1 MDACIQNHYD
11 VGGMTCSACQAR
23 VDRAVRSLEGVDEV
37 SINLLTGRMLVSGSA
52 APEAVIAAVEK
63 AGYTGTL
70 RTPAENTTSS
80 AQSPQTKPKDPLSAV
95 HEAANALRRRF
106 FLSLIFMLP
115 LACLAMG
122 PMLGL
127 PLPAAL
133 DGPANSV
140 SYALA
145 QFLLA
150 LPVLYLN
157 RSFFINGYRALW
169 HRGPNMDSLIAI
181 GSTAALLYGIW
192 LLFQASHALGAGDLA
207 TAGQIRHQL
216 YFESSAMILT
226 LITLGKWLEARSK
239 AGTGQA
245 MQKLLDLTPRTA
257 LRERPDGGCDE
268 IPSAALELGD
278 IVQVRPGSA
287 IPADGIVVSGDSGV
301 DESAITGESL
311 PVDKLPGDTVIGG
324 TMNTHGQLRVRVTR
338 LGEDSTLAGILRLME
353 EAGSSR
359 APIARLADRISG
371 IFVPIVLAI
380 ALVTLLAWLAS
391 GAGPGFAL
399 QMAISV
405 LVISCP
411 CALGLATPVAIM
423 AGTGRGAGHGILI
436 RSGEALESL
445 AGVNTIVLDKT
456 GTLTSGDIEV
466 TQIHPLSDDDPA
478 SLLAAA
484 AVLESGSEHLLAAA
498 IVRYADREVPDTRR
512 PDVTRFTALA
522 GLGVSG
528 HIDGSLWLAGNARFL
543 EEQGINIAH
552 LATQSRQL
560 SSAGQTIAY
569 FTRAGQTV
577 LLIALADQLRPESPT
592 AVQELKALG
601 REVVMLTGDHAPTA
615 RAIAASAGIEHYIAD
630 VLPGD
635 KEAEI
640 RRLQN
645 SGRRVAMVGDGIN
658 DAPAL
663 MRADVGI
670 AIGAGTDIAIEAADV
685 ILMRSDPRDI
695 ARAIRLSQATLR
707 NIRQNLFWAFFYNS
721 LGIPLAAGVFYPAFG
736 WQLNPMIAAAAMSL
750 SSIFVVTN
758 ALRLRHQS
766 LEVDARL
773 RHQSLEVDARLRHQ
787 SLEVDARLRHQSLEA
802 DARPD
807 LHRPDITATQAPA
820 NSQTKEAVS
829 MKTYTIHITGMSCPH
844 CERAVRLALEAVS
857 GTVDVVVDH
866 VSGSARLKA
875 ADGISENDLKIAITD
890 AGYSVTAI
898 LAENN

>member
-1 MDACIQNHYD
+1 MNAQTQNHYD

-23 VDRAVRSLEGVDEV
+23 VDRAVRSLEGVEEV
-37 SINLLTGRMLVSGSA
+37 SVNLLTGRMLVSGSA
-52 APEAVIAAVEK
+52 APEAVIAAVED

-70 RTPAENTTSS
+70 RTPTENTTSS
-80 AQSPQTKPKDPLSAV
+80 AQIPQTKPKDPLSAV
-95 HEAANALRRRF
+95 REAAAALKRRF

-127 PLPAAL
+127 PLPAVL
-133 DGPANSV
+133 DGPANTV

-157 RSFFINGYRALW
+157 RSYFKNGYRALW

-181 GSTAALLYGIW
+181 GSTAALLYGIV
-192 LLFQASHALGAGDLA
+192 LLFQASHALGAGDLV

-257 LRERPDGGCDE
+257 LRERPDGDSGSTCDE
-268 IPSAALELGD
+268 IPIAALTPGD

-380 ALVTLLAWLAS
+380 ALVTLLTWLAS
-391 GAGPGFAL
+391 GAAPGFAL

-436 RSGEALESL
+436 RSGEALETL
-445 AGVNTIVLDKT
+445 AGVHTIVLDKT

-466 TQIHPLSDDDPA
+466 THFHPLSDDDPT

-484 AVLESGSEHLLAAA
+484 AALESGSEHLLAAA
-498 IVRYADREVPDTRR
+498 IVRYADREAPDTRR
-512 PDVTRFTALA
+512 PTVTRFTAHA

-528 HIDGSLWLAGNARFL
+528 HIEGSHWLAGNARFL
-543 EEQGINIAH
+543 EEQGIDITD
-552 LATQSRQL
+552 LSTQSQQL
-560 SSAGQTIAY
+560 SSAGQTPIY
-569 FTRAGQTV
+569 FARDGRVV
-577 LLIALADQLRPESPT
+577 LLMALADQLRPESPA

-601 REVVMLTGDHAPTA
+601 RQVVMLTGDHAPTA
-615 RAIAASAGIEHYIAD
+615 RAIAAAAGIEHYIAD
-630 VLPGD
+630 VLPAD

-640 RRLQN
+640 RRLQD
-645 SGRRVAMVGDGIN
+645 SGHRVAMVGDGIN

-670 AIGAGTDIAIEAADV
+670 AIGAGTDVALESADV
-685 ILMRSDPRDI
+685 ILLRSDPRDI

-707 NIRQNLFWAFFYNS
+707 NIRQNLFWAFLYNS

-750 SSIFVVTN
+750 SSLFVVTN
-758 ALRLRHQS
+758 ALRLRNQS

-773 RHQSLEVDARLRHQ
+773 RNQSLEVDARLRNQ
-787 SLEVDARLRHQSLEA
+787 SLN
-802 DARPD
+802 
-807 LHRPDITATQAPA
+807 DIPA
-820 NSQTKEAVS
+820 KTQTKETPK
-829 MKTYTIHITGMSCPH
+829 MRKYTLDIVGMTCPH
-844 CERAVRLALEAVS
+844 CERAVRRGLEGIPGTSEVTVDRVNGQATLLADDRVSDVDLDVAVS
-857 GTVDVVVDH
+857 
-866 VSGSARLKA
+866 
-875 ADGISENDLKIAITD
+875 IAGFSITAMLED
-890 AGYSVTAI
+890 PYYDKD
-898 LAENN
+898 NP